1 MFFAVFTAVAAG
13 VYSQAQAGEANR
25 ITAVSVS
32 GLKRTKPHIIEKP
45 LAKFIG
51 MDSGDVDT
59 NDVYAIVKSTGV
71 LEPLSVETRDNEG
84 GAGKTLAVSVRDKWS
99 IFPLPVVSVNSSGW
113 SAGAALMDANAFGV
127 KDTMTAVGMFGKNG
141 IFTMAM
147 YINSPD
153 DVGKFGWNIMGVFAL
168 RDNEHLDQTGAKVLR
183 RYNSM
188 VIRPTAGLSYKLTEH
203 ITPNMNLSYRYIALR
218 GTENPVNAPENG
230 LQGISVYPGVS
241 IQKDSTWDG
250 YFLNETKAAFNYNY
264 TFVIDGDDIQ
274 SVSLNASFN
283 HSLIHGFRLTAK
295 SGVVFA
301 ASSASPFLAS
311 SPREAAVNIL
321 PSDYSALDFAGLS
334 LGLEKY
340 LFKFSHGTT
349 AILAAYQAVY
359 SNSDLL
365 AHQFDHGPA
374 AMLLMYF
381 SRLALPAVGL
391 GGAYNVDKNT
401 WQFAF
406 NIGMSF

>member
-13 VYSQAQAGEANR
+13 VYPQAQAGEANR

-32 GLKRTKPHIIEKP
+32 GLKRTKAHIIETP
-45 LAKFIG
+45 LAKYIG
-51 MDSGDVDT
+51 MDAGDVDA

-71 LEPLSVETRDNEG
+71 LEPLSVEMPDNEG

-99 IFPLPVVSVNSSGW
+99 IFPMPIVSVNSGGW

-127 KDTMTAVGMFGKNG
+127 KDTMMAVGMYGKGG
-141 IFTMAM
+141 ILAMAM

-153 DVGKFGWNIMGVFAL
+153 GIGDIGWNIMGVFAL
-168 RDNEHLDQTGAKVLR
+168 RENENLDQTGETVLR

-188 VIRPTAGLSYKLTEH
+188 VIRPLAGLSYKLGEH
-203 ITPNMNLSYRYIALR
+203 ITPNLNVSYRYIALR
-218 GTENPVNAPENG
+218 ETEAPVNAPEHGVQAVSVNP
-230 LQGISVYPGVS
+230 GIN

-250 YFLNETKAAFNYNY
+250 YFLNETKAALNYEY
-264 TFVIDGDDIQ
+264 TFVIDGADVHA
-274 SVSLNASFN
+274 VSLNAAFN
-283 HSLIHGFRLTAK
+283 HSLVPGFRFTAK
-295 SGVVFA
+295 SGAVA
-301 ASSASPFLAS
+301 ATSSASPFLAS

-321 PSDYSALDFAGLS
+321 PQAYSATDFAGIS
-334 LGLEKY
+334 LGFEKY
-340 LFKFSHGTT
+340 LFKFTHGMI
-349 AILAAYQAVY
+349 AVLAAYQAVY
-359 SNSDLL
+359 SNGDLL

-381 SRLALPAVGL
+381 SRLALPALGL
-391 GGAYNVDKNT
+391 GGAYNVDKEA

-406 NIGMSF
+406 NIGMSL